1 MRNNSETFDRYNRGA
16 QRELRLVIEI
26 GYDLPLYITSHN
38 DIPGLPLN
46 AILGTL
52 KKCSATSQKLIPE
65 QGLAQ
70 IGAISFEV
78 VDIGGQLSYVLRDEL
93 EQGNGIKGRTVRLYH
108 GFAGLDWDE
117 FRLEQTQIAEE
128 SIAYAE
134 GVYRVRCR
142 DIQREMRRDIF
153 TPNTTRLAANFAKA
167 DTTLQVFDTSSF
179 EANPH
184 TIAYGDAPGQS
195 VYYLKI
201 KYQDGFEIVR
211 ATGKTGSSFTNCTR
225 GLFGTFARDHA
236 LPEDSDSE
244 SGVEV
249 EEFIYLEGPGPQLA
263 YALLTGKI
271 LGTNNVL
278 PSNWHLGIDPAFV
291 VLDEFQNIG
300 ADWYKPSDNSKG
312 KILRFDGLEKVDGKK
327 FIETEINLLLGAFM
341 PVNAAGQLGF
351 RRMAG
356 VLAES
361 GTVATI
367 GPDDVKSL
375 GELKYNLAGVRN
387 IFSVQWSWFEQPGF
401 DGKFLRSN
409 NLVDADSVAI
419 HGEAKQHTLKF
430 RGLHNSRHT
439 YTTIKNTF
447 DALRDRFAGP
457 PLSLRLG
464 LLPSSND
471 LEVGDIV
478 RVSLP
483 QLRDH
488 SIRGDRPYDF
498 NFGSD
503 SEGWIPRDD
512 ITSSSV
518 SNGVLSVTVKGENPW
533 ISRSFA
539 PTFLGADL
547 PFIKLRVRRTSD
559 EPIVAGTGSKL
570 FFKHTESS
578 SYFSAGT
585 AEMLDLIGR
594 LNGAKGEWQELVL
607 NLSNNSD
614 WAGNQIELLRFD
626 IGHDHSADYSYDVDY
641 IRLLPALGLDE
652 HSLDRAMEVQRIS
665 VDQVSGAVSV
675 DLFGSYQPAGMIA
688 DQADSTSA
696 ELPDAWYSAEGA
708 AMTDSLSIDS
718 SGFLTAD
725 GTLAGNADSRAI
737 FYYPGDLT
745 IPVGRT
751 LFVSGNIE
759 LRVRG
764 VLQIDGSLCGV
775 PSNSSAGFL
784 GSCYGGAGQLKN
796 VQETVNRGTARGAW
810 GKTVKGRNEV
820 MPPLNIENNG
830 GDLQG
835 IPDDLSGSGGAR
847 GGHSSFYSWDGSYE
861 PSGRGGLG
869 GKGGAGIV
877 VIARGVAIG
886 VSGKIEN
893 SGEDGSPGT
902 TGDLIQ
908 VPGGSGG
915 GGAPGGIVLLI
926 DGTQN
931 PMPIL
936 SNSKIIACYGESP
949 DSPGN
954 AGHGGTCLGTNAV
967 RLMFVPKSRTPY
979 TDYEDP
985 ALDPEVQEAIDKAEA
1000 AQADADAALADL
1012 DNIAADGVL
1021 HQNEKLI
1028 VIREYAQL
1036 LAEQVGIEAQ
1046 ADGAGLVIEKGNYS
1060 GNLAALTSYL
1070 GGLSPTWNDTAAST
1084 SISRTIWNANWEAVY
1099 SARQILLN
1107 AIAQQAREAGMVGA
1121 TLQFQWDGRP
1131 TGLLWPTN
1139 TNYAGGTKYSF
1150 NATAGQ
1156 GFIHVLAYDAE
1167 GGPRVGLNGAQVGV
1181 MSGPNDATQWYS
1193 FPVILQAGANE
1204 ISIWSNAADGGSY
1217 GGIVVTLGGSG
1228 DPEAL
1233 LGVSAAD
1240 AKAEAAANAAA
1251 EAQTDAAAA
1260 LLDLSNI
1267 AADGKLHPTEKLT
1280 AVREYNQILAEQGD
1294 IEGQANSYGITTEKT
1309 SYSGAITALSSY
1321 LSGAGL
1327 SNTSTVTSIDR
1338 STWKAKWE
1346 AVYSTRQKVLIKID
1360 QIAGARADWEEI
1372 YGTNKPEDGATVGA
1386 TAQERAQIRSMRN
1399 TFLEDFSDL
1408 SWLDAWTK
1416 AFGSGGVQDYTSVG
1430 GSSPLKIGSS
1440 AALLGNSSSDGMA
1453 YFHSKER
1460 VPFDPDKLYRIEARM
1475 LVYNEGD
1482 TDRHMHCGLV
1492 GYDGSEALCSGV
1504 GTDSYSSQ
1512 HYILTAGHTPP
1523 LSSWQTY
1530 IAYFKGNSTAN
1541 AVYSGT
1547 LGANHIGNPAKLH
1560 ANVRSF
1566 SPMFYVNYPNKN
1578 GRVILDYVKVD
1589 VIEVQDQRN
1598 LPMIQSGI
1606 ASLPTSSALS
1616 ASDDGSTAKITIAA
1630 HSVQFGFGTINYN
1643 SGSIT
1648 GLSFSTK
1655 YYVYCDDP
1663 GTQGGAV
1670 TYYATTNIYQLA
1682 ASTWRRGI
1690 GTITTPSNGGGTTV
1704 PRDPWCVAAG
1714 SWLREGLLADNC
1726 ESGDLIDCWDT
1737 GDEETHRSSIIGEVD
1752 TEPEIPCVL
1761 LTTTSGAQVI
1771 CSRETP
1777 VTDRAGRVYEAQ
1789 HCQGVELGV
1798 LHEEEPLTWE
1808 TVERVECAGLRTVY
1822 KISVGGKSYAAGVD
1836 PLHRIITHNGQHK
1849 SD

>member
-1 MRNNSETFDRYNRGA
+1 MRNNSEIFDLYNRGA

-46 AILGTL
+46 VILGTL

-93 EQGNGIKGRTVRLYH
+93 EQGNGIKGRTVRLYQ

-128 SIAYAE
+128 SISYAE

-153 TPNTTRLAANFAKA
+153 VPNTTRLAANFAKA

-184 TIAYGDAPGQS
+184 TIAYGDAPGQF

-211 ATGKTGSSFTNCTR
+211 ASGKTGSSFTNCAR
-225 GLFGTFARDHA
+225 GLFGTFARDHE
-236 LPEDSDSE
+236 LPEDSDDE

-271 LGTNNVL
+271 IGTNNVL

-312 KILRFDGLEKVDGKK
+312 KILRFDGLEKTDGKK

-409 NLVDADSVAI
+409 NLIDADSVAV
-419 HGEAKQHTLKF
+419 HGEAKQHSLKF

-464 LLPSSND
+464 LLPSNND

-498 NFGSD
+498 NFTSD
-503 SEGWIPRDD
+503 NEGWIARDG
-512 ITSSSV
+512 IATSSV
-518 SNGVLSVTVKGENPW
+518 SGGVLAVTVKGENPW
-533 ISRSFA
+533 ISREFS
-539 PTFLGADL
+539 PTFSGADI
-547 PFIKLRVRRTSD
+547 PFVKIRVRRTSD
-559 EPIVAGTGSKL
+559 EPIAKGWGCKV
-570 FFKHTESS
+570 FFRHTQSTV
-578 SYFSAGT
+578 YFSDGADQI
-585 AEMLDLIGR
+585 LDLIDR
-594 LNGAKGEWQELVL
+594 LNANKGEWHEATVD
-607 NLSNNSD
+607 LSQNTD
-614 WAGNQIELLRFD
+614 WNGNQIELVRVD
-626 IGHDHSADYSYDVDY
+626 IGNDYIADYSYEVDY

-652 HSLDRAMEVQRIS
+652 YSLDRAMEVQRIS
-665 VDQVSGAVSV
+665 IDQVSGAVSV

-688 DQADSTSA
+688 DQPEGSSTNG
-696 ELPDAWYSAEGA
+696 ELPDAWYNAEGT
-708 AMTDSLSIDS
+708 AMTASGLSIDA

-725 GTLAGNADSRAI
+725 GTLYGADNSRTV
-737 FYYPGDLT
+737 FYYLGDLT
-745 IPVGRT
+745 IPAGRV
-751 LFVSGNIE
+751 LFVADNVE
-759 LRVRG
+759 LRVCG
-764 VLQIDGSLCGV
+764 VLQIDGSLRGV
-775 PSNSSAGFL
+775 PSNGGVGFL
-784 GSCYGGAGQLKN
+784 GSCRGGGGRVAGA
-796 VQETVNRGTARGAW
+796 EYTNRYIYNRVRG
-810 GKTVKGRNEV
+810 KVVTGRNAV
-820 MPPLNIENNG
+820 MPPLNIENNA

-835 IPDDLSGSGGAR
+835 IPDDLRGTGGASGGKSMKYLR
-847 GGHSSFYSWDGSYE
+847 GDRSYE
-861 PSGRGGLG
+861 PVGI
-869 GKGGAGIV
+869 GGAGGQGGAGLV
-877 VIARGVAIG
+877 VIARGIAIG
-886 VSGKIEN
+886 VSGTIN
-893 SGEDGSPGT
+893 TTGGDGAPGRAIDGSP
-902 TGDLIQ
+902 LS
-908 VPGGSGG
+908 VAGGSGG
-915 GGAPGGIVLLI
+915 GGAPGGMVLLV

-931 PMPIL
+931 PMPVL
-936 SNSKIIACYGESP
+936 SNNKIVACYGESP
-949 DSPGN
+949 STPGR
-954 AGHGGTCLGTNAV
+954 AGQGGNCLGTNAARV
-967 RLMFVPKSRTPY
+967 LFVPKSRTPY

-985 ALDPEVQEAIDKAEA
+985 ALAPEVQQAIDKAEA
-1000 AQADADAALADL
+1000 AQADAEAALADL

-1036 LAEQVGIEAQ
+1036 LAEQTGIEAQ
-1046 ADGAGLVIEKGNYS
+1046 ADGAGLVIEKGNYT

-1084 SISRTIWNANWEAVY
+1084 SISRTIWNINWEAAY
-1099 SARQILLN
+1099 SARQGLLN

-1131 TGLLWPTN
+1131 SGLLWPTN

-1150 NATAGQ
+1150 NAIAGK

-1167 GGPRVGLNGAQVGV
+1167 GGPRVGLNGVQVGV
-1181 MSGPNDATQWYS
+1181 MSGPNDASQWYS
-1193 FPVILQAGANE
+1193 FPVTLQAGANE
-1204 ISIWSNAADGGSY
+1204 ISIWANAADGGTY

-1240 AKAEAAANAAA
+1240 AKAEAAANAAE
-1251 EAQTDAAAA
+1251 EAQTDATAA
-1260 LLDLSNI
+1260 LLDLNNI
-1267 AADGKLHPTEKLT
+1267 AADGKLHPAEKLT
-1280 AVREYNQILAEQGD
+1280 AVREYNQILAEQVD
-1294 IEGQANSYGITTEKT
+1294 IEGQANSYGITIEKT
-1309 SYSGAITALSSY
+1309 NYSGAITALSIY
-1321 LSGAGL
+1321 LTGAAV
-1327 SNTSTVTSIDR
+1327 NDTSTYTSIDR
-1338 STWKAKWE
+1338 STWKAKWQ

-1360 QIAGARADWEEI
+1360 QIAGSRADWE
-1372 YGTNKPEDGATVGA
+1372 GVFGLNKPEDGATNGA
-1386 TAQERAQIRSMRN
+1386 TPQERAQIRSMRN
-1399 TFLEDFSDL
+1399 TFLEDFSD
-1408 SWLDAWTK
+1408 SNYSDYWEQSA
-1416 AFGSGGVQDYTSVG
+1416 GSGTLGYYPG
-1430 GSSPLKIGSS
+1430 GSSSIGGGAARFYDYVRISHREKI
-1440 AALLGNSSSDGMA
+1440 
-1453 YFHSKER
+1453 
-1460 VPFDPDKLYRIEARM
+1460 PFDPSKLYRIEAR
-1475 LVYNEGD
+1475 VYVYSNGD
-1482 TDRHMHCGLV
+1482 ADRTMYAGLA
-1492 GYDGSEALCSGV
+1492 GYDAAGNLCNASGADSV
-1504 GTDSYSSQ
+1504 GSQ
-1512 HYILTAGHTPP
+1512 HYVLGSG
-1523 LSSWQTY
+1523 LNLVGQSWETLV
-1530 IAYFKGNSTAN
+1530 AYVKSNASGNAE
-1541 AVYSGT
+1541 YSGT
-1547 LGANHIGNPAKLH
+1547 RGANHIGAPAKLQ
-1560 ANVRSF
+1560 ANVRF
-1566 SPMFYVNYPNKN
+1566 ISPLFYCNYLNKI
-1578 GRVILDYVKVD
+1578 GSTLIDYVKID
-1589 VIEVQDQRN
+1589 VVEVQDQRN
-1598 LPMIQSGI
+1598 LPMIQSSI
-1606 ASLPTSSALS
+1606 ASLPTSTALS
-1616 ASDDGSTAKITIAA
+1616 ASDAGSTARIDIAS
-1630 HSVQFGFGTINYN
+1630 HSVQFGFGTISYN
-1643 SGSIT
+1643 AGSIT
-1648 GLSFSTK
+1648 GLLFNTR

-1663 GTQGGAV
+1663 EQKGGAV
-1670 TYYATTNIYQLA
+1670 TYYATTNFSTLA
-1682 ASTWRRGI
+1682 AGNWRRTVGRL
-1690 GTITTPSNGGGTTV
+1690 TTPSNGGSSTRPPG
-1704 PRDPWCVAAG
+1704 DWCVAAG
-1714 SWLREGLLADNC
+1714 SWLREGLIADNC
-1726 ESGDLIDCWDT
+1726 QSGDLIDCWDT
-1737 GDEETHRSSIIGEVD
+1737 GDEDTHLSPIVGAVD
-1752 TEPEIPCVL
+1752 AEPEIPCIL
-1761 LTTTSGAQVI
+1761 LTTESGAQVI

-1777 VTDRAGRVYEAQ
+1777 VTDREGRVYEAQ
-1789 HCQGVELGV
+1789 NCQGVELGV
-1798 LHEEEPLTWE
+1798 LHKEKPLTWE
-1808 TVERVECAGLRTVY
+1808 SVERVECAGLRTVY
-1822 KISVGGKSYAAGVD
+1822 KISVGGKSYAAGIN
-1836 PLHRIITHNGQHK
+1836 PLHRVITHNGVHK
-1849 SD
+1849 P

>member
-93 EQGNGIKGRTVRLYH
+93 EQGNGIKGRTVRLYQ
-108 GFAGLDWDE
+108 GFAGLDWND

-128 SIAYAE
+128 SLSYAE

-153 TPNTTRLAANFAKA
+153 IPNTTRLAANFAKA

-184 TIAYGDAPGQS
+184 TIAYGDASGQS

-211 ATGKTGSSFTNCTR
+211 ATGKTGSSFTNCAR

-236 LPEDSDSE
+236 LPEDSDDE

-312 KILRFDGLEKVDGKK
+312 KILRFNGLEKTDGKK

-409 NLVDADSVAI
+409 NLIDADSVAV
-419 HGEAKQHTLKF
+419 HGEAKQHSLKF

-464 LLPSSND
+464 LLPSNND

-503 SEGWIPRDD
+503 SEGWISRDD

-559 EPIVAGTGSKL
+559 ELIAAGTGSKL

-585 AEMLDLIGR
+585 AEMLDLIER

-614 WAGNQIELLRFD
+614 WTGKQIELLRFD

-652 HSLDRAMEVQRIS
+652 YSLDRAMEVQRIS
-665 VDQVSGAVSV
+665 IDQVSGAVSV

-688 DQADSTSA
+688 DQAESTSA

-708 AMTDSLSIDS
+708 AMTGSLSIDS

-725 GTLAGNADSRAI
+725 GTLIGNSDSRAI
-737 FYYPGDLT
+737 YYYPGDLT
-745 IPVGRT
+745 IPAGRT
-751 LFVSGNIE
+751 LSVSGNIE

-764 VLQIDGSLCGV
+764 VLQIDGTLQGIPTNNGV
-775 PSNSSAGFL
+775 GFL

-796 VQETVNRGTARGAW
+796 AQEIVNRGTARGAW

-835 IPDDLSGSGGAR
+835 IPDDLAGSGGAR
-847 GGHSSFYSWDGSYE
+847 GGHSSFYSFDGSYE

-877 VIARGVAIG
+877 VIARGIAIG
-886 VSGKIEN
+886 VGGKIEN

-902 TGDLIQ
+902 TGDGNVIQ

-954 AGHGGTCLGTNAV
+954 AGHGSTCLGTNAARV
-967 RLMFVPKSRTPY
+967 LFVPKSRTPY

-985 ALDPEVQEAIDKAEA
+985 ALDPEVQQAIDKAEA

-1036 LAEQVGIEAQ
+1036 QAEQVGIEAQ

-1070 GGLSPTWNDTAAST
+1070 GGLSPIWNDTAAST

-1099 SARQILLN
+1099 SARQVLLN

-1131 TGLLWPTN
+1131 AGLLWPTN

-1167 GGPRVGLNGAQVGV
+1167 GGPRVGLNGVQVGI
-1181 MSGPNDATQWYS
+1181 MSGPNDTAQWYS
-1193 FPVILQAGANE
+1193 FPVTLQAGANE
-1204 ISIWSNAADGGSY
+1204 ISIWSNAADGGTY

-1251 EAQTDAAAA
+1251 EAKTDAAAA

-1280 AVREYNQILAEQGD
+1280 AVREYNQILAEQAD

-1309 SYSGAITALSSY
+1309 NYSGAITALSSY
-1321 LSGAGL
+1321 LNGAGL
-1327 SNTSTVTSIDR
+1327 GNTSTVTSIDR
-1338 STWKAKWE
+1338 STWKAKWQ

-1399 TFLEDFSDL
+1399 TFLEDFSD
-1408 SWLDAWTK
+1408 SNYSQYWTN
-1416 AFGSGGVQDYTSVG
+1416 FSGGYQNFYTSGYLKVG
-1430 GSSPLKIGSS
+1430 GGAARLTNHVSMYHAEKI
-1440 AALLGNSSSDGMA
+1440 
-1453 YFHSKER
+1453 
-1460 VPFDPDKLYRIEARM
+1460 PFDPSKLYRIETR
-1475 LVYNEGD
+1475 VYVYAAGD
-1482 TDRHMHCGLV
+1482 ADRTMYAGLA
-1492 GYDGSEALCSGV
+1492 GYDGTGKLCNASGAE
-1504 GTDSYSSQ
+1504 TFSSQ
-1512 HYILTAGHTPP
+1512 HYILASNLNIVGQ
-1523 LSSWQTY
+1523 SWQTLV
-1530 IAYFKGNSTAN
+1530 AYVKGNASGN
-1541 AVYSGT
+1541 AEYNGAR
-1547 LGANHIGNPAKLH
+1547 GANHIGNPAKLQ
-1560 ANVRSF
+1560 NKVRF
-1566 SPMFYVNYPNKN
+1566 ITPIFYCNYPTKA
-1578 GRVILDYVKVD
+1578 GVTLIDYVKID
-1589 VIEVQDQRN
+1589 VVEVQDQRN

-1616 ASDDGSTAKITIAA
+1616 GSDDGSTAKITIAA
-1630 HSVQFGFGTINYN
+1630 HSVQFGFGIVNYN

-1648 GLSFSTK
+1648 GLSFNTK

-1690 GTITTPSNGGGTTV
+1690 GTITTPSNGGGVTF

-1726 ESGDLIDCWDT
+1726 ESGDLIDCWNT
-1737 GDEETHRSSIIGEVD
+1737 GDDDTHLSPIIGGVD
-1752 TEPEIPCVL
+1752 AEPEIPCVL

-1777 VTDRAGRVYEAQ
+1777 VTDRAGQVYEAQ
-1789 HCQGVELGV
+1789 NCQGVELGV

-1808 TVERVECAGLRTVY
+1808 RVERVECAGLHTVY
-1822 KISVGGKSYAAGVD
+1822 KISVGGKSYAAGEN
-1836 PLHRIITHNGQHK
+1836 PLHRVITHNGVHK

>member
-1 MRNNSETFDRYNRGA
+1 MRNNSEIFDLHNQAA

-38 DIPGLPLN
+38 NIPGLPAN
-46 AILGTL
+46 AIHGALN
-52 KKCSATSQKLIPE
+52 KCSATSQKLVPE
-65 QGLAQ
+65 QGRAE

-93 EQGNGIKGRTVRLYH
+93 EQGKGIKGRTVRLYQ
-108 GFAGLDWDE
+108 GFAGLDWAD

-128 SIAYAE
+128 SISYAE
-134 GVYRVRCR
+134 GIYRVRCR
-142 DIQREMRRDIF
+142 DIQREMRHDIF
-153 TPNTTRLAANFAKA
+153 VPNMTRLAANFGKA

-184 TIAYGDAPGQS
+184 TLAYGDAPGQS

-211 ATGKTGSSFTNCTR
+211 ATGKTSSSFTNCTR
-225 GLFGTFARDHA
+225 GLFGTFARDHE
-236 LPEDSDSE
+236 LPENSDDE

-263 YALLTGKI
+263 YALLTGNI

-291 VLDEFQNIG
+291 VLDEFENIG
-300 ADWYKPSDNSKG
+300 ADWYKPGDHSKG
-312 KILRFDGLEKVDGKK
+312 KILRFDGLEETDGKK

-464 LLPSSND
+464 LLPSNND

-488 SIRGDRPYDF
+488 SQNVD
-498 NFGSD
+498 
-503 SEGWIPRDD
+503 
-512 ITSSSV
+512 
-518 SNGVLSVTVKGENPW
+518 NGT
-533 ISRSFA
+533 
-539 PTFLGADL
+539 
-547 PFIKLRVRRTSD
+547 
-559 EPIVAGTGSKL
+559 
-570 FFKHTESS
+570 
-578 SYFSAGT
+578 
-585 AEMLDLIGR
+585 
-594 LNGAKGEWQELVL
+594 LN
-607 NLSNNSD
+607 
-614 WAGNQIELLRFD
+614 
-626 IGHDHSADYSYDVDY
+626 
-641 IRLLPALGLDE
+641 
-652 HSLDRAMEVQRIS
+652 RAMEVQRIS
-665 VDQVSGAVSV
+665 IDQVSGAVSV

-696 ELPDAWYSAEGA
+696 ELPDAWYSAEGS
-708 AMTDSLSIDS
+708 AMKASGLSIDA

-725 GTLAGNADSRAI
+725 GTLIGNGDSRVI
-737 FYYPGDLT
+737 YYYPGDLT

-751 LFVSGNIE
+751 LSVSSNIE

-764 VLQIDGSLCGV
+764 VLQIDGTLQGIPANNGV
-775 PSNSSAGFL
+775 GFL

-796 VQETVNRGTARGAW
+796 AREIVNRGTARGAW
-810 GKTVKGRNEV
+810 GKTVRGRNEV

-835 IPDDLSGSGGAR
+835 IPDDISGSGGAR
-847 GGHSSFYSWDGSYE
+847 GGHSSFYSFDGSYE

-869 GKGGAGIV
+869 GMGGAGIV

-902 TGDLIQ
+902 TGDSNVIQ

-954 AGHGGTCLGTNAV
+954 AGHGGTCLGTNAA
-967 RLMFVPKSRTPY
+967 RLMFVPKSRIPY

-1000 AQADADAALADL
+1000 AQADADAALTDL

-1036 LAEQVGIEAQ
+1036 QAEQAGIEAQ

-1070 GGLSPTWNDTAAST
+1070 GGLSPIWNDTAAST

-1099 SARQILLN
+1099 SARQVLLN

-1181 MSGPNDATQWYS
+1181 MSGPNDTTQWYS
-1193 FPVILQAGANE
+1193 FPVTLQAGANE

-1251 EAQTDAAAA
+1251 EAKTDAAAA

-1309 SYSGAITALSSY
+1309 NYSGAITALSSY

-1327 SNTSTVTSIDR
+1327 GNTSTVTSIDR
-1338 STWKAKWE
+1338 STWKAKWQ

-1399 TFLEDFSDL
+1399 TFLEDFSD
-1408 SWLDAWTK
+1408 SNYPQYWENYA
-1416 AFGSGGVQDYTSVG
+1416 SGTQALYTDSSQVKIG
-1430 GSSPLKIGSS
+1430 GSAARLVDSVTMLHQEKI
-1440 AALLGNSSSDGMA
+1440 
-1453 YFHSKER
+1453 
-1460 VPFDPDKLYRIEARM
+1460 PFDPSKLYRLEAR
-1475 LVYNEGD
+1475 VYVYSNGD
-1482 TDRHMHCGLV
+1482 ADRTMYAGV
-1492 GYDGSEALCSGV
+1492 AGYDGAGKLCNATGV
-1504 GTDSYSSQ
+1504 ENVSSQ
-1512 HYILTAGHTPP
+1512 HYILGAG
-1523 LSSWQTY
+1523 LNLVGQYWQTLV
-1530 IAYFKGNSTAN
+1530 AYVKGNASGN
-1541 AVYSGT
+1541 AEYSGAR
-1547 LGANHIGNPAKLH
+1547 GANHIGNPAKLQ
-1560 ANVRSF
+1560 NKVRF
-1566 SPMFYVNYPNKN
+1566 ITPIFYCNYPTKA
-1578 GRVILDYVKVD
+1578 GVTLIDYVKID
-1589 VIEVQDQRN
+1589 VVEVQDQRN
-1598 LPMIQSGI
+1598 LPMIQASI

-1616 ASDDGSTAKITIAA
+1616 ANDAGSTATITIAS
-1630 HSVQFGFGTINYN
+1630 HLVQFGFGPISYN
-1643 SGSIT
+1643 AGSIT
-1648 GLSFSTK
+1648 GLSFNTT

-1682 ASTWRRGI
+1682 GNTWRRNV
-1690 GTITTPSNGGGTTV
+1690 GTIRTPSNGGGTTV

-1726 ESGDLIDCWDT
+1726 ESGDLINCWDT
-1737 GDEETHRSSIIGEVD
+1737 GDDDTHLSPIIGGVD
-1752 TEPEIPCVL
+1752 AEPEIPCVL
-1761 LTTTSGAQVI
+1761 LTTESGAQVI

-1777 VTDRAGRVYEAQ
+1777 VTDRTGQVYEAQ
-1789 HCQGVELGV
+1789 NCEGVELGV

-1808 TVERVECAGLRTVY
+1808 RVERVECAGLRTVY
-1822 KISVGGKSYAAGVD
+1822 KVSVGGKSYAAGVN
-1836 PLHRIITHNGQHK
+1836 PLHRIITHNGVHK

>member
-1 MRNNSETFDRYNRGA
+1 MRNNSEIFDLHNQAA

-38 DIPGLPLN
+38 NIPGLPAN
-46 AILGTL
+46 AIHGALN
-52 KKCSATSQKLIPE
+52 KCSATSQKLVPE
-65 QGLAQ
+65 QGRAE

-93 EQGNGIKGRTVRLYH
+93 EQGKGIKGRTVRLYQ
-108 GFAGLDWDE
+108 GFAGLDWAD

-128 SIAYAE
+128 SISYTE
-134 GVYRVRCR
+134 GIYRVRCR

-153 TPNTTRLAANFAKA
+153 VPNSTRLAANFAKA

-184 TIAYGDAPGQS
+184 TLAYGDAPDQS

-211 ATGKTGSSFTNCTR
+211 ATGKMSSSFTNCTR
-225 GLFGTFARDHA
+225 GLFGTFARDHE
-236 LPEDSDSE
+236 LPENSDDE

-263 YALLTGKI
+263 YALLTGNI

-291 VLDEFQNIG
+291 VLDEFENIG
-300 ADWYKPSDNSKG
+300 ADWYKPGDHSKG
-312 KILRFDGLEKVDGKK
+312 KILRFDGLEETDGKK

-409 NLVDADSVAI
+409 NLIDADSVAV
-419 HGEAKQHTLKF
+419 HGEAKQHSLKF

-464 LLPSSND
+464 LLPSNND

-478 RVSLP
+478 RVRLP

-488 SIRGDRPYDF
+488 SQNVD
-498 NFGSD
+498 
-503 SEGWIPRDD
+503 
-512 ITSSSV
+512 
-518 SNGVLSVTVKGENPW
+518 NGT
-533 ISRSFA
+533 
-539 PTFLGADL
+539 
-547 PFIKLRVRRTSD
+547 
-559 EPIVAGTGSKL
+559 
-570 FFKHTESS
+570 
-578 SYFSAGT
+578 
-585 AEMLDLIGR
+585 
-594 LNGAKGEWQELVL
+594 LN
-607 NLSNNSD
+607 
-614 WAGNQIELLRFD
+614 
-626 IGHDHSADYSYDVDY
+626 
-641 IRLLPALGLDE
+641 
-652 HSLDRAMEVQRIS
+652 RAMEVQRIS
-665 VDQVSGAVSV
+665 IDQVSGAVSV

-708 AMTDSLSIDS
+708 AMTGSLSIDS

-737 FYYPGDLT
+737 YYYPGDLT
-745 IPVGRT
+745 IPVGLT
-751 LFVSGNIE
+751 LSVSGNIE

-764 VLQIDGSLCGV
+764 VLQIDGTLQGIPTNNGV
-775 PSNSSAGFL
+775 GFL

-796 VQETVNRGTARGAW
+796 AQETVNRGTARGAW

-847 GGHSSFYSWDGSYE
+847 GGHSSFYSFDGSYE

-877 VIARGVAIG
+877 VIARGIAIG
-886 VSGKIEN
+886 VGGKIEN

-902 TGDLIQ
+902 TGDSNVIQ

-926 DGTQN
+926 DGIQN

-954 AGHGGTCLGTNAV
+954 AGHGGTCLGTNAA
-967 RLMFVPKSRTPY
+967 RLMFVPKSRIPY

-985 ALDPEVQEAIDKAEA
+985 ALDPEVQQAIDKAEA

-1036 LAEQVGIEAQ
+1036 QAEQAGIEAQ

-1070 GGLSPTWNDTAAST
+1070 NGLSPTWNNTSEST
-1084 SISRTIWNANWEAVY
+1084 SISRTIWNANWEAAY
-1099 SARQILLN
+1099 SARQVLLN

-1150 NATAGQ
+1150 NATAGN

-1167 GGPRVGLNGAQVGV
+1167 GGPRVGLNGVQVGV
-1181 MSGPNDATQWYS
+1181 MSGSNDATQWYS
-1193 FPVILQAGANE
+1193 FPVTLQAGANE
-1204 ISIWSNAADGGSY
+1204 ISIWSNAADGGTY
-1217 GGIVVTLGGSG
+1217 DGLVVTLGGSG

-1251 EAQTDAAAA
+1251 EAKTDAAAA

-1294 IEGQANSYGITTEKT
+1294 IEGQANSYGITAEKT
-1309 SYSGAITALSSY
+1309 NYSGAITALSSY

-1338 STWKAKWE
+1338 NTWKAKWE

-1416 AFGSGGVQDYTSVG
+1416 AFGSGAVQDYTSVG

-1440 AALLGNSSSDGMA
+1440 AALLGNSNSDGMV

-1475 LVYNEGD
+1475 LVYSEGD
-1482 TDRHMHCGLV
+1482 TDRTMHCGLV
-1492 GYDGSEALCSGV
+1492 GYDSSGALCSGV
-1504 GTDSYSSQ
+1504 GTNSYSSQ
-1512 HYILTAGHTPP
+1512 HYILTAGYTPP

-1530 IAYFKGNSTAN
+1530 VAYFKGNSTAN

-1547 LGANHIGNPAKLH
+1547 LGGNHIGNPAKLH

-1566 SPMFYVNYPNKN
+1566 SPLFYVNHPNKK

-1670 TYYATTNIYQLA
+1670 IYYATTNIYQLA

-1737 GDEETHRSSIIGEVD
+1737 GDEETHLSPIIGGVD
-1752 TEPEIPCVL
+1752 TESEIPCVL
-1761 LTTTSGAQVI
+1761 LTTESGAQVI

-1777 VTDRAGRVYEAQ
+1777 VTDRAGKVYEAQ
-1789 HCQGVELGV
+1789 NCQGVELGV
-1798 LHEEEPLTWE
+1798 LHEDEPLTWE
-1808 TVERVECAGLRTVY
+1808 TVERVECAGLRSVY
-1822 KISVGGKSYAAGVD
+1822 KVSVGGKSYAAGVD
-1836 PLHRIITHNGQHK
+1836 PQHRIITHNGVHK

>member
-93 EQGNGIKGRTVRLYH
+93 EQGNGIKGRTVRLYQ
-108 GFAGLDWDE
+108 GFAGLDWAD

-128 SIAYAE
+128 SISYAE

-153 TPNTTRLAANFAKA
+153 VPNSTRLAANFAKA

-211 ATGKTGSSFTNCTR
+211 ATGKTSSSFTNCTR

-236 LPEDSDSE
+236 LPEDSDNE

-263 YALLTGKI
+263 YALLTGI
-271 LGTNNVL
+271 VLGSNNVL

-312 KILRFDGLEKVDGKK
+312 KILRFDGLEKTDGKK

-409 NLVDADSVAI
+409 SLIDVDSVAV
-419 HGEAKQHTLKF
+419 HGEAKQHSLKF

-464 LLPSSND
+464 LLPSNND

-498 NFGSD
+498 NFGRD
-503 SEGWIPRDD
+503 SEGWIPRDG
-512 ITSSSV
+512 ITTSSI

-533 ISRSFA
+533 ITRSFA

-547 PFIKLRVRRTSD
+547 PFIKLRVRRTSE
-559 EPIVAGTGSKL
+559 EPIAAGTGSKL

-585 AEMLDLIGR
+585 AEILDLIER

-607 NLSNNSD
+607 NLSQVSD
-614 WAGNQIELLRFD
+614 WTGNQVSLIRFD
-626 IGHDHSADYSYDVDY
+626 IGHDHSADYSYDMDY

-652 HSLDRAMEVQRIS
+652 YSLDRAMEVQRIS
-665 VDQVSGAVSV
+665 IDQVSGAVSV

-708 AMTDSLSIDS
+708 AMTGSLSIDS

-737 FYYPGDLT
+737 YYYPGDLT

-751 LFVSGNIE
+751 LSVSGNIE

-764 VLQIDGSLCGV
+764 VLQIDGSLRGV

-784 GSCYGGAGQLKN
+784 GSCYGGAGQLKDART
-796 VQETVNRGTARGAW
+796 VVNRGTARGAW
-810 GKTVKGRNEV
+810 GKTVRGRNEV

-830 GDLQG
+830 GDLLG
-835 IPDDLSGSGGAR
+835 FPEDLSGSGGAR
-847 GGHSSFYSWDGSYE
+847 GGHSSFYSFDGSYE

-877 VIARGVAIG
+877 VIARGIAIG
-886 VSGKIEN
+886 VGGKIEN

-902 TGDLIQ
+902 TGDSNVIQ

-954 AGHGGTCLGTNAV
+954 AGQGSTCLGTNAA
-967 RLMFVPKSRTPY
+967 RLMFIPKSRIPY

-985 ALDPEVQEAIDKAEA
+985 ALDPEVQQAIDKAEA

-1036 LAEQVGIEAQ
+1036 LAEQTGIKAQ
-1046 ADGAGLVIEKGNYS
+1046 ADGAGLVIEKGNYT

-1099 SARQILLN
+1099 SARQVLLN

-1167 GGPRVGLNGAQVGV
+1167 GGPRVGLNGVQVGI
-1181 MSGPNDATQWYS
+1181 MSGPNDTAQWYS
-1193 FPVILQAGANE
+1193 FPVTLQAGANE

-1251 EAQTDAAAA
+1251 EAQTDATAA
-1260 LLDLSNI
+1260 LLDLNNI

-1280 AVREYNQILAEQGD
+1280 AVREYNQILVEQGD

-1309 SYSGAITALSSY
+1309 NYSGAITALSSY

-1338 STWKAKWE
+1338 TTWKAKWQ

-1360 QIAGARADWEEI
+1360 QIAGSRAKWEEI
-1372 YGTNKPEDGATVGA
+1372 YGDNKPEDGATVGA

-1399 TFLEDFSDL
+1399 TFLEDFSD
-1408 SWLDAWTK
+1408 SNYPQYWKMWGTGTQT
-1416 AFGSGGVQDYTSVG
+1416 FYQSGYLQLGGGAACLTNGVSMYHAE
-1430 GSSPLKIGSS
+1430 KI
-1440 AALLGNSSSDGMA
+1440 
-1453 YFHSKER
+1453 
-1460 VPFDPDKLYRIEARM
+1460 PFDPSKLYRIETRVY
-1475 LVYNEGD
+1475 VYNSDD
-1482 TDRHMHCGLV
+1482 TSRTMYIGLA
-1492 GYDGSEALCSGV
+1492 GYDGAGKLCNTSGAE
-1504 GTDSYSSQ
+1504 TFSSQ
-1512 HYILTAGHTPP
+1512 HYMVAANLNLAGQ
-1523 LSSWQTY
+1523 SWQTLV
-1530 IAYFKGNSTAN
+1530 AYVKGNSSGN
-1541 AVYSGT
+1541 GSYSAIRG
-1547 LGANHIGNPAKLH
+1547 GNHIGSPAKMQ
-1560 ANVRSF
+1560 ANVRF
-1566 SPMFYVNYPNKN
+1566 ITPIFYANYSAKI
-1578 GRVILDYVKVD
+1578 GATLVDYIKID
-1589 VIEVQDQRN
+1589 VVEVQDQRN

-1616 ASDDGSTAKITIAA
+1616 ASDDGSTAKITIAT
-1630 HSVQFGFGTINYN
+1630 HSVQFGFGTVNYN
-1643 SGSIT
+1643 AGSIT
-1648 GLSFSTK
+1648 GLSFNTK

-1690 GTITTPSNGGGTTV
+1690 GTITTPSNGGGTTF

-1714 SWLREGLLADNC
+1714 TWLREGLLADNC
-1726 ESGDLIDCWDT
+1726 ESGNLIDCWDT
-1737 GDEETHRSSIIGEVD
+1737 GDEETHLSPIIGAVD
-1752 TEPEIPCVL
+1752 AEPEIPCVL

-1777 VTDRAGRVYEAQ
+1777 VTDRAGQVYEAQ

-1798 LHEEEPLTWE
+1798 LHEEDPLTWE
-1808 TVERVECAGLRTVY
+1808 RVERVECAGLHTVY
-1822 KISVGGKSYAAGVD
+1822 KVSVGGKSYAAGVD
-1836 PLHRIITHNGQHK
+1836 PQHRIITHNGVHK